1 MACKMKVD
9 PSGDNDFLAP
19 VGTVTMVFTA
29 DSPLYRLTAATYED
43 APLAVTGDSSVTFDV
58 KPGITLLDVVQVCPD
73 TQTVV
78 HIAEDCGDGTQS
90 KLRNRR
96 FQKLDGYR
104 IGSI

>member
-1 MACKMKVD
+1 MACNMQVD
-9 PSGDNDFLAP
+9 PTGENDFLAP

-43 APLAVTGDSSVTFDV
+43 APLTVTGDSSITFDV

-73 TQTVV
+73 TQTTV
-78 HIAEDCGDGTQS
+78 HIAEDCGDGTNS
-90 KLRNRR
+90 KLRDRR

-104 IGSI
+104 IKSI

>member
-1 MACKMKVD
+1 MACKMQVD
-9 PSGDNDFLAP
+9 PTGENDFLAS

-43 APLAVTGDSSVTFDV
+43 APLTVTGDSSITFDV
-58 KPGITLLDVVQVCPD
+58 KPGLTLLYVVQVCPD

-78 HIAEDCGDGTQS
+78 HIAENCDDGTNS
-90 KLRNRR
+90 KLRDRR

-104 IGSI
+104 IKSI

>member
-1 MACKMKVD
+1 MACKMQVD

-29 DSPLYRLTAATYED
+29 DSPLYRLTAATYEN